1 MPDNMM
7 RYFIRFFLFLN
18 LCYCNAQI
26 ANDSI
31 VTEGRDFSIT
41 KSNAKALINFDSK
54 MPVKADDQIILYNK
68 YQFELP
74 LIEIKWWMQLDRNL
88 TILYK
93 NDQLISI
100 DAGRKSDP
108 ENAKLPKW
116 KLKKYKRNKKHIVE
130 EDPIDLLEE
139 GLVRSFKSYEE
150 LLFENNIYI
159 ESLDKKIQ
167 VNEVYHY
174 SNGVVDI
181 LVVNKGE
188 LNDFIK
194 KNIESFRFVK

>member
-1 MPDNMM
+1 MM
-7 RYFIRFFLFLN
+7 KYFIRFFLFLN
-18 LCYCNAQI
+18 VCYCNAQI
-26 ANDSI
+26 VTDSI
-31 VTEGRDFSIT
+31 VTAGRDFSIT

-74 LIEIKWWMQLDRNL
+74 LIEIKWWMQLDKNL
-88 TILYK
+88 TILYE

-100 DAGRKSDP
+100 DAGRKSDI

-130 EDPIDLLEE
+130 EDPVDLLDE
-139 GLVRSFKSYEE
+139 GLVGSFKSYEE

-159 ESLDKKIQ
+159 ESLDKKIE
-167 VNEVYHY
+167 VNEIYYY
-174 SNGVVDI
+174 SNGMVDI
-181 LVVNKGE
+181 LVINKGE

-194 KNIESFRFVK
+194 KNIDSFRFVN

>member
-1 MPDNMM
+1 M

-26 ANDSI
+26 ATNSI
-31 VTEGRDFSIT
+31 IT
-41 KSNAKALINFDSK
+41 KGHDFTIKKINCKALINFDSK
-54 MPVKADDQIILYNK
+54 IPGITDKQIILYNK

-74 LIEIKWWMQLDRNL
+74 FIEIKWWMQLDKNL
-88 TILYK
+88 TILYE

-100 DAGRKSDP
+100 DAGRKSDL
-108 ENAKLPKW
+108 ENAKLTKW

-130 EDPIDLLEE
+130 DDPIDLLGK